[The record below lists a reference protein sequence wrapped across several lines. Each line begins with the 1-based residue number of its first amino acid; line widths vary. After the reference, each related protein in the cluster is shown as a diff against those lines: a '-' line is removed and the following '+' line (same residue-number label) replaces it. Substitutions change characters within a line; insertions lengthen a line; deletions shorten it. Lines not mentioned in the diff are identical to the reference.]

1 MSDKTVLLIK
11 KSNVATVTL
20 NRPSANNAID
30 LNLVKDLYEAFKD
43 CHHDPSIRSVIFTGN
58 GNMFSAGGDLLLF
71 NKSADN
77 LGPLVTDMTTYFHL
91 AVTLMQRMEK
101 PIVTAI
107 NGTAAGG
114 GLSLGLSVD
123 IIVSSDAAKFSCAYT
138 AAGLSPDGSMTY
150 VLPRLIGL
158 KRTKE
163 LMITNRRFLP
173 EEALNIGMIDQ
184 VVPHDDLQKVT
195 EEIAHNLANGA
206 TKAYGAV
213 KLLLSETFSSTL
225 ESHLEQ
231 EARHLNIRA
240 QSNDGKEGVKAFIEK
255 RKPIFTGK

>member
-1 MSDKTVLLIK
+1 MSDKSVLLVKEKNI
-11 KSNVATVTL
+11 ATVTL

-30 LNLVKDLYEAFKD
+30 LNLVKDLYEAFKE
-43 CHHDPSIRSVIFTGN
+43 CHHDASIRAVIFTGN

-71 NKSADN
+71 NKNADN

-91 AVTLMQRMEK
+91 AITLMQRMEK
-101 PIVTAI
+101 PIVSAI

-114 GLSLGLSVD
+114 GLSLALSGD
-123 IIVSSDAAKFSCAYT
+123 IILSSDQAKFSCAYT

-173 EEALNIGMIDQ
+173 DEALNIGMIDQ
-184 VVPHDDLQKVT
+184 IVSHDELAKVSKDT
-195 EEIAHNLANGA
+195 AINLANGA

-213 KLLLSETFSSTL
+213 KSLLAETFSSSL

-231 EARHLNIRA
+231 EARQLNIRA
-240 QSNDGKEGVKAFIEK
+240 QSSDGKEGVRAFIEK
-255 RKPIFTGK
+255 RKANFTGK